1 MRNRKGFT
9 LIELLIVV
17 VIIGI
22 LAAIALP
29 KFATA
34 RERAYYSAIK
44 SDLKS
49 LAGAQEI
56 YYSKNL
62 RYTNSTSALGFTSS
76 QGVNLGTIT
85 VEGGGDGFQGWKA
98 SATHNAL
105 SLATNGCA
113 IYSGATSAPT
123 APATPNKNGVP
134 ACDE

>member
-1 MRNRKGFT
+1 MQNRKGFT

-29 KFATA
+29 KFSSA

-49 LAGAQEI
+49 LASAQEI

-62 RYTNSTSALGFTSS
+62 KYTSNTSTLGFTSS

-85 VEGGGDGFQGWKA
+85 IEGGADAAQGWKA

-105 SLATNGCA
+105 PTSSNGCA
-113 IYSGATSAPT
+113 IYSGSATAPT
-123 APATPNKNGVP
+123 APATPTKQGVP